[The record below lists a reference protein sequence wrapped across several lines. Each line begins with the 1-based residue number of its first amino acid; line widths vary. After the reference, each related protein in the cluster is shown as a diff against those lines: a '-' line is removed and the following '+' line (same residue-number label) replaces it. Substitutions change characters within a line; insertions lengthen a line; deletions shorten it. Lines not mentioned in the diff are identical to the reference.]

1 MRSLSRP
8 ALAPSLRPAARTAT
22 VLATALVAGLGARYA
37 GGTAPGRL
45 DDGLS
50 TVVERVPAGRGG
62 LAWRV
67 FSVGDPARA
76 AALTAG
82 LAATG
87 LLLGRPRLAVVAV
100 AGPVLTGV
108 ATSALKPIVG
118 RRFGRR
124 GEHAFPSGHTGLATA
139 LAAAGMLLA
148 VDVVR
153 PPRPWDVVA
162 VAAGT
167 VAVGAGTGMAL
178 TAIDVHYPTDTVGG
192 AGTAVAVVLGTAR
205 FVDALAVFRHW
216 RHNRHSCTESH

>member
-1 MRSLSRP
+1 MPRP
-8 ALAPSLRPAARTAT
+8 ALRPSLRPAAR
-22 VLATALVAGLGARYA
+22 LATAACTAVVAVLGTRYA
-37 GGTAPGRL
+37 GGTGPGRL

-76 AALTAG
+76 VALTAG
-82 LAATG
+82 LAAAG

-108 ATSALKPIVG
+108 ATSVLKPVVG

-139 LAAAGMLLA
+139 LAAAGMLLL
-148 VDVVR
+148 VDVVAPR
-153 PPRPWDVVA
+153 RPWDAVA
-162 VAAGT
+162 LAAGT
-167 VAVGAGTGMAL
+167 LAVGAGTGTAL
-178 TAIDVHYPTDTVGG
+178 TAIEVHYPTDTVGG
-192 AGTAVAVVLGTAR
+192 AATAVAVVLTTAR
-205 FVDALAVFRHW
+205 IVDAIAR
-216 RHNRHSCTESH
+216 

>member
-1 MRSLSRP
+1 MISLCRP
-8 ALAPSLRPAARTAT
+8 ALSPSLRPAAGAAGL
-22 VLATALVAGLGARYA
+22 LAAALVAGLGVRYA
-37 GGTAPGRL
+37 GGTGPGRL

-50 TVVERVPAGRGG
+50 AAVARVPAGRGG

-87 LLLGRPRLAVVAV
+87 VALGRPRLAVVAL

-108 ATSALKPIVG
+108 ATSALKPLVG

-162 VAAGT
+162 LAAGT

-178 TAIDVHYPTDTVGG
+178 TAIDVHYPTDTLGG

-205 FVDALAVFRHW
+205 FVDALAASHHW
-216 RHNRHSCTESH
+216 RHNSHSSTESH